1 ANIEGHLANTVNG
14 MFLGEDA
21 GTVPEIALF
30 KQWLH
35 AAYPS
40 FTPDQFAAN
49 SWANAALFV
58 QALKT
63 AGPTL
68 KRSAVLAALRKT
80 HVWNDNGMV
89 APADVA
95 SKKPSNCYLLLQ
107 MHAGGWNKLDDPPAP
122 GFRCDAPYYTG
133 G

>member
-1 ANIEGHLANTVNG
+1 MGWKKENC
-14 MFLGEDA
+14 
-21 GTVPEIALF
+21 
-30 KQWLH
+30 K
-35 AAYPS
+35 
-40 FTPDQFAAN
+40 
-49 SWANAALFV
+49 
-58 QALKT
+58 
-63 AGPTL
+63 TL
-68 KRSAVLAALRKT
+68 KQSLPRCKT